1 MTRTRNAWNDED
13 AVLYFDTKEQIR
25 KALHI
30 HNTKLTSVLSSASNP
45 IDEFIDCIVPPQN
58 ESVNLPD
65 KKTYVA
71 KLILKDC
78 DYDLEKVEAKMR
90 KGTSV
95 TALMKPYRELL
106 QQMGNKG
113 DEDLWSDVR
122 RQLKA

>member
-1 MTRTRNAWNDED
+1 MRHSYANGGRIRGVLYCDSRNNWSLHFVQGDED

-90 KGTSV
+90 EFYRKGTSV
-95 TALMKPYRELL
+95 TALMSL
-106 QQMGNKG
+106 
-113 DEDLWSDVR
+113 
-122 RQLKA
+122 